1 MSFLTKTENTTASLA
16 SRINKIAGNLSVA
29 IKSANALASELLALS
44 NEDLCE
50 WLNSKPLEKRMEEFA
65 SHGLI
70 GQRLNDV
77 AEQLEK
83 FSQMPL
89 GRVDTR
95 PFPEKLASYRRELT
109 IVENGFL
116 ITDYPVLEAEPKLTQ
131 ESEPEPEFTPE
142 PEPETEPSPEPIPE
156 S

>member
-16 SRINKIAGNLSVA
+16 YSINKIAGNLSVA

-50 WLNSKPLEKRMEEFA
+50 WLNSKPIEKRMEEFG

-89 GRVDTR
+89 GRVDIR
-95 PFPEKLASYRRELT
+95 PFPEKLANHRRELT
-109 IVENGFL
+109 IGENGFA
-116 ITDYPVLEAEPKLTQ
+116 IVDYPVLE
-131 ESEPEPEFTPE
+131 PEPTPE
-142 PEPETEPSPEPIPE
+142 PEPEPLPEP
-156 S
+156 